1 MSSNLVNSEYIESEK
16 GFPLRF
22 EESKWGHLAIRSC
35 LNEGVNGKSPENA
48 MKVTREEPELFP
60 SQEKWSLN
68 DHGVNWMSSLIVE
81 HYRGYNTSKLSS
93 AITHPHKSGL
103 KSCHKMNGIVPFCH
117 DAELASSI
125 FAGWAGLFSWCVKT
139 SKGYCHGIIGSF
151 ELKGTLKSISPAMN
165 RAPTDRSGCS
175 EHHPAWPWIS
185 LSCNITRHLLLLS
198 TIAPWK
204 IAFIPIQVKLE
215 KGLAYVFHIPL

>member
-1 MSSNLVNSEYIESEK
+1 VSSNLVSSEYIESEK

-48 MKVTREEPELFP
+48 MKATREEPELFP

-103 KSCHKMNGIVPFCH
+103 KLCHKMNGIVPFCY

-165 RAPTDRSGCS
+165 RDTYRLIRLLRAPSSLTLN
-175 EHHPAWPWIS
+175 IS
-185 LSCNITRHLLLLS
+185 QLQYYKTLASSR
-198 TIAPWK
+198 TIALWK